1 MKKVKILVVIIILMI
16 FILILLLFCLNNMNY
31 NNVNKIHDNDIILGL
46 DETPGVGA
54 GQISPIRFHIV
65 QRCITKY
72 LDNINKNNSAY
83 YGKDNSGNYVKIIK
97 EEDIKKIIYNQL
109 SKEYINKNNIDK
121 TNVYNFVD
129 DITEKQ
135 IFNVLKIRLVENENS
150 DQYIVYGFLQN
161 SDNKFTKY
169 KCFIVNID
177 DKNNIYSIE
186 PVEDIIDINKIIV
199 QDEFIEKN
207 ENNILPNVLVN
218 AESNCREYFNLF
230 KRIMLSKPEEAYEL
244 LDKEYR
250 EKRFGNVDEFKNYV
264 NINKNELSKISLNQY
279 YVSGNGKN
287 KEYVCKDLHD
297 NLYIFSISAVTEY
310 NVKLD
315 TYTLLTEDFKDT
327 YNAANEQQKTQMN
340 INKWIQMLNNRDY
353 KSAYDVLDSTFR
365 ENTFKNLETFE
376 KYMRIK
382 YPLYYSTQFIAYN
395 RNGDLHVVTV
405 NLADVTGKKKE
416 VPKLDFVMKLE
427 EDYKYFMSFDI

>member
-1 MKKVKILVVIIILMI
+1 MKKIKILIIIIILMI
-16 FILILLLFCLNNMNY
+16 FILIGLLFCLSFI
-31 NNVNKIHDNDIILGL
+31 KNDTNINSIDRVFGL
-46 DETPGVGA
+46 NELPEYVHGEVTLSD
-54 GQISPIRFHIV
+54 FYIV
-65 QRCITKY
+65 QTCITTY

-83 YGKDNSGNYVKIIK
+83 YGKDNSGNYVKLIK
-97 EEDIKKIIYNQL
+97 EEDIKNVIYNQL

-161 SDNKFTKY
+161 LDNKFTKY

-279 YVSGNGKN
+279 YVSGNGKD

>member
-1 MKKVKILVVIIILMI
+1 MKKINILIIIIILMVTI
-16 FILILLLFCLNNMNY
+16 LFILIVKLNMMGDTY
-31 NNVNKIHDNDIILGL
+31 NINDLERVLRENEAHQVKEEDINFNDFVL
-46 DETPGVGA
+46 
-54 GQISPIRFHIV
+54 V
-65 QRCITKY
+65 QRCITTY

-83 YGKDNSGNYVKIIK
+83 YGKDNNGNYVKLIK
-97 EEDIKKIIYNQL
+97 EEDIKNIIYNQL

-279 YVSGNGKN
+279 YVSGNGKD